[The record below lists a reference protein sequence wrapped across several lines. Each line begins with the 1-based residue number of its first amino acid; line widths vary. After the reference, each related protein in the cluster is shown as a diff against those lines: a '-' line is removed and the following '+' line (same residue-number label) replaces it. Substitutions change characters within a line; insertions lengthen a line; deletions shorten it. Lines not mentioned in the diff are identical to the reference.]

1 MMRGGTPSGL
11 TLKAALLLG
20 FGLTLGLWLFT
31 GYQLTRRIAALER
44 DAAAVN
50 GRYTK
55 AQELLSTVRAQALL
69 GSVYVRDALLDPDP
83 SSVDLY
89 RRRLEQVYTDIDRAL
104 QQYVPV
110 TDSPGE
116 RRMVDD
122 FRREID
128 AFRATI
134 LEVLATD
141 RNRWSRDARV
151 LLDTRVMPRRES
163 VIRLSDDAQTLNRRS
178 FVEQQAGLATIYA
191 AAERQMWVRLGAALA
206 ASLAIGL
213 LATLYAARLENRLTL
228 QLERDQRNTRDLQRL
243 SAKLITA
250 QEEERR
256 TIARELH
263 DEVGQVLTAINVEL
277 SVAKRALDGYGAPT
291 TSLDTAQAITNGAL
305 HTVRDLSRL
314 LHPSMLDDLGLPA
327 ALAAYIQG
335 FKSRHG
341 LDVSL
346 HMEGMEERLAPEVE
360 ATIYRIVQEALT
372 NVVRHAQASACR
384 VSLQRQA
391 DTLLLTI
398 EDDGRGFDDEHD
410 RRKEPR
416 GLGLIGIR
424 ERVAHLRGSVT
435 LSRSP
440 EGGVRMSVDLPVS
453 DGSREV
459 VHG

>member
-1 MMRGGTPSGL
+1 MRGGATGGL

-31 GYQLTRRIAALER
+31 GYQLTRRISALER
-44 DAAAVN
+44 DATAAN
-50 GRYTK
+50 ARYTK
-55 AQELLSTVRAQALL
+55 AQELLSTIRAQALL

-83 SSVDLY
+83 SSVELY
-89 RRRLEQVYTDIDRAL
+89 RGRLERVYTEIDRAL

-110 TDSPGE
+110 TNSPGE
-116 RRMVDD
+116 RRRADD
-122 FRREID
+122 FRREIG

-134 LEVLATD
+134 LDVLATD
-141 RNRWSRDARV
+141 RNRWSTDARA
-151 LLDTRVMPRRES
+151 LLDTRVMPKREA

-191 AAERQMWVRLGAALA
+191 AAERQMWVRLGVALA

-228 QLERDQRNTRDLQRL
+228 QLERDHRNTRDLQRL

-277 SVAKRALDGYGAPT
+277 SLAKRALDGHGAPT

-314 LHPSMLDDLGLPA
+314 LHPSILDDLGLPA
-327 ALAAYIQG
+327 ALTAYIGG
-335 FKSRHG
+335 FKTRHA

-346 HMEGMEERLAPEVE
+346 HMDGMEQRLAPQME
-360 ATIYRIVQEALT
+360 ATLYRIVQEALT
-372 NVVRHAQASACR
+372 NVVRHADASACR
-384 VSLQRQA
+384 VSLQRTA
-391 DTLLLTI
+391 DTVLLTI
-398 EDDGRGFDDEHD
+398 EDDGRGFDPEND

-424 ERVAHLRGSVT
+424 ERVSHLRGTVT

-440 EGGVRMSVDLPVS
+440 EGGARLSVDVPAS
-453 DGSREV
+453 GITPEV
-459 VHG
+459 AHG